1 MTTWKSA
8 VSFAETARIADRVR
22 LRVLDHILKNNGGYM
37 SQACSASEML
47 SALYT
52 QIMNLET
59 SEGAPIPVP
68 FAGVPGPDN
77 KEYIRGGVYNGRK
90 APDNDIFIFSPSH
103 YGLVLY
109 ATLIETG
116 RMDPAGLEQFNKDGS
131 VVEMISA
138 EHSPGVETTTGSL
151 GQAISQAGGMALG
164 RKLLGESG
172 KVWGMMTDGE
182 FQEGEIWEAV
192 MTMAHYKLD
201 NVGVY
206 VDVNGQQCDG
216 AMKDVMTIG
225 DLRLKLEA
233 FGAKA
238 VDVDGHCIQAL
249 VTPAQEPPDGRPL
262 FVLAQTNPVYKLE
275 LMKAR
280 IPKLH
285 YLRFTTDEEKKQ
297 YEEAF
302 TTMKEEIHNGISK

>member
-1 MTTWKSA
+1 
-8 VSFAETARIADRVR
+8 
-22 LRVLDHILKNNGGYM
+22 M
-37 SQACSASEML
+37 SQACSAAEML

-52 QIMNLET
+52 QIMNLDK
-59 SEGAPIPVP
+59 SEGAPIPEP
-68 FAGVPGPDN
+68 FNGVPGPDN
-77 KEYIRGGVYNGRK
+77 KGYVRGSVYNGKK
-90 APDNDIFIFSPSH
+90 APDKDIFIFSPSH

-172 KVWGMMTDGE
+172 KVWVMMTDGE

-225 DLRLKLEA
+225 DLRLKLES

-238 VDVDGHCIQAL
+238 VDVDGHNIEKL
-249 VTPAQEPPDGRPL
+249 VKPAKEKPDGRPL
-262 FVLAQTNPVYKLE
+262 FVLAKTNPVYKLC
-275 LMKAR
+275 LMEERA
-280 IPKLH
+280 PKLH
-285 YLRFTTDEEKKQ
+285 YLRFTSDDEKRK

-302 TTMKEEIHNGISK
+302 KTMKEEIQNGTCQ